1 MKQSVQNNKQETSQ
15 FALLNTRR
23 FGPFFWTQFFGAFN
37 DNVFKNALLILLA
50 YQSASMVDIDSNT
63 LMNIAAG
70 LFILPFFLFSA
81 TAGQIADKY
90 EKSMLIR
97 RIKFMEII
105 IMLGAAGAFYLKNIY
120 MLLFLL
126 FLMGAQS
133 TFFGP
138 LKYSIIP
145 QHLNSDEIVGG
156 NALVSM
162 GTFISILLGTM
173 AGGILIQHGNYLVGI
188 TVCIIALAG
197 WLVSMKIPKAS
208 SLSPEIKLNINPF
221 TQIWKTVGYA
231 RYLHSVFLSVLGIS
245 WFWFLGSAYLTQIP
259 NFTKFVLKGNESVVT
274 LLLTMF
280 SIGIGAGSLLCER
293 LSGRKVELGLVPLG
307 SIGLSVFGID
317 LFLAYNP
324 PDTNILMGIG
334 AFMQTPGSLRVLADL
349 VLIGIFGGF
358 YIVPLNAFVQT
369 RTQAKYRARVIAANN
384 ILNALFMVLSAITGI
399 VLLGIMKISIPKFFL
414 IIAIGNAL
422 TAVYIYTVVP
432 EFTMRFLIWILTHTI
447 YRVTHTGLDKIPDKG
462 PGVLVCNHVSFVDG
476 LIIAGAC
483 RRPIRFVMFEPIY
496 QLPILNFIFRTG
508 KAIPITSKK
517 TNPET
522 FDKAFEL
529 ISQTIEEGE
538 LVCIFPEGK
547 ITTNGEI
554 DTFRPGIEQII
565 KRNPVQVIPLALKGL
580 WGSFFSRKDGAAMSK
595 PFRRFWSKVE
605 LVAGEPVMPEAVK
618 AETLQNI
625 VQELRGEHR

>member
-1 MKQSVQNNKQETSQ
+1 MKNTMQDKEQGKNQ
-15 FALLNTRR
+15 FALLNTKR

-105 IMLGAAGAFYLKNIY
+105 IMLCAAGAFYLKNIY

-126 FLMGAQS
+126 FLMGTQS

-145 QHLNSDEIVGG
+145 QHLKKDEIVGG

-173 AGGILIQHGNYLVGI
+173 AGGILIQHGDYAVGFI
-188 TVCIIALAG
+188 VCAIALAG
-197 WLVSMKIPKAS
+197 WLVSIKIPKAC
-208 SLSPEIKLNINPF
+208 SLSPEIKLDFNPF

-259 NFTKFVLKGNESVVT
+259 NFTKLVLKGNESVVT

-280 SIGIGAGSLLCER
+280 SIGIGAGSLFCEK

-307 SIGLSVFGID
+307 SIGLSIFGID
-317 LFLAYNP
+317 LFLAYDP
-324 PDTNILMGIG
+324 PEIKTLMGIS
-334 AFMQTPGSLRVLADL
+334 AFMQTPGSFRVLADL

-358 YIVPLNAFVQT
+358 YIVPLNAFIQT
-369 RTQAKYRARVIAANN
+369 RTRAEYRARVIAANN
-384 ILNALFMVLSAITGI
+384 ILNSLFMVLSALTGI
-399 VLLGIMKISIPKFFL
+399 VLLGIMKIGIPKFFL
-414 IIAIGNAL
+414 VVAILNAL
-422 TAVYIYTVVP
+422 VAVYIYTVVP
-432 EFTMRFLIWILTHTI
+432 EFTMRFLIWILTHTM
-447 YRVTHTGLDKIPDKG
+447 YRVKHKGLENIPDEG
-462 PGVLVCNHVSFVDG
+462 PAVLVCNHVSFVDG

-496 QLPILNFIFRTG
+496 RLPILNFIFRTG
-508 KAIPITSKK
+508 KAIPITSQK
-517 TNPET
+517 TDPET
-522 FDKAFEL
+522 FNKAFEM
-529 ISQTIEEGE
+529 ISQTLEEGE
-538 LVCIFPEGK
+538 LICIFPEGK
-547 ITTNGEI
+547 LTTDGEI
-554 DTFRPGIEQII
+554 DIFKPGIERVI
-565 KRNPVQVIPLALKGL
+565 KQNPVQVVPLALRGL
-580 WGSFFSRKDGAAMSK
+580 WGSFFSRKYGASMKK
-595 PFRRFWSKVE
+595 PFKRFCSKIE
-605 LVAGEPVMPEAVK
+605 LFAGEPVMPEAVTAGK
-618 AETLQNI
+618 LQKI
-625 VQELRGEHR
+625 VQELRGDRC

>member
-1 MKQSVQNNKQETSQ
+1 MEKNKQDNKQEKGQ

-37 DNVFKNALLILLA
+37 DNVFKNSLLILLA
-50 YQSASMVDIDSNT
+50 FQSASMVDIDSNT

-90 EKSMLIR
+90 EKAMLIR
-97 RIKFMEII
+97 RIKIMEIV
-105 IMLGAAGAFYLKNIY
+105 IMLCAALAFYLKSIY
-120 MLLFLL
+120 LLLFLL

-145 QHLNSDEIVGG
+145 QHLKPDEVVGG

-173 AGGILIQHGNYLVGI
+173 AGGILIQKGDFAVGL
-188 TVCIIALAG
+188 TVCAIALAG
-197 WLVSMKIPKAS
+197 WLVSVKIPQAP
-208 SLSPEIKLNINPF
+208 SLSPEIKLNLNPF

-259 NFTKFVLKGNESVVT
+259 NFTKLVLKGNESVVT

-293 LSGRKVELGLVPLG
+293 LSGKKVELGLVPLG
-307 SIGLSVFGID
+307 SIGLSLFGID
-317 LFLAYNP
+317 LFLAYDP
-324 PDTNILMGIG
+324 PNTDTLMGIA
-334 AFMQTPGSLRVLADL
+334 AFMQTPGSIRVLCDL

-384 ILNALFMVLSAITGI
+384 ILNALFMVLSAISGI
-399 VLLGIMKISIPKFFL
+399 VLLGILKISIPKFFL
-414 IIAIGNAL
+414 IVAILNAL
-422 TAVYIYTVVP
+422 VAIYIYTVVP
-432 EFTMRFLIWILTHTI
+432 EFTMRFLIWMLTHTM
-447 YRVTHTGLDKIPDKG
+447 YRVKHKGLDNIPDEG
-462 PGVLVCNHVSFVDG
+462 PAVLVCNHISFVDG
-476 LIIAGAC
+476 MLIAGAC

-496 QLPILNFIFRTG
+496 RLPILNFIFRTG
-508 KAIPITSKK
+508 KAIPITSRKED
-517 TNPET
+517 PET
-522 FDKAFEL
+522 FEKAFEL
-529 ISQTIEEGE
+529 ISETLEQGE
-538 LVCIFPEGK
+538 IICIFPEGK
-547 ITTNGEI
+547 ISSDGEI
-554 DTFRPGIEQII
+554 DTFRPGIERII
-565 KRNPVQVIPLALKGL
+565 QRNPVQVVPLALRGL
-580 WGSFFSRKDGAAMSK
+580 WGSFFSRKDAPAMSK
-595 PFRRFWSKVE
+595 PFRRFWSKIE
-605 LVAGEPVMPEAVK
+605 LVAGEPLKPEDVK
-618 AETLQNI
+618 AEKLQKL